1 MRHDRIALVEKPVWR
16 LAVGIL
22 DLTEEHKIEALLD
35 AFFAAGGNALD
46 TAWLYHEGAHEK
58 FLGRWLERRGLR
70 DEAVVITKGAHTP
83 HCTPDAVTP
92 QLSQSLQRLR
102 TDYVDLYLLH
112 RDDESVPVGEFVS
125 VLNEQQAAGRIRSYG
140 VSNWTL
146 ARVKAATEFAQA
158 NGLNPP
164 AAVSSQLSLAR
175 MVEPLFPGCVST
187 AD

>member
-1 MRHDRIALVEKPVWR
+1 MTTPEPHTETMTSERTAPGAMRHDRIALVEKPVSR

-58 FLGRWLERRGLR
+58 FLGGWLERRGLR

-92 QLSQSLQRLR
+92 QLSQSLERLR

-112 RDDESVPVGEFVS
+112 RDDASVPVGEFVS
-125 VLNEQQAAGRIRSYG
+125 VLNEQQAAGRIRGYG

-146 ARVKAATEFAQA
+146 ARVEAA
-158 NGLNPP
+158 
-164 AAVSSQLSLAR
+164 
-175 MVEPLFPGCVST
+175 
-187 AD
+187 